1 MEASAVILESE
12 EPTVAPIIPE
22 EIDEVIEPADF
33 ARTFKADGLDDEL
46 AAMFAEFESDSDDF
60 LFDFVP
66 SDAQFE
72 LMNEEEDAPLS
83 FTNTTTTDTPTT
95 IAAQA
100 DDASL
105 EVQVEDA
112 PLDNTLTITENNDL
126 DKDGNTDADLDY
138 FNIAPTFTLKGN
150 FSEIVDS
157 LIRRYGQPVN
167 DTENEKLSQA
177 ISASEETI
185 VSEFDQSLNMFQ
197 RSIAS
202 ALSSRTIT
210 INGEEVIFARSSFQV
225 K

>member
-1 MEASAVILESE
+1 MEASAVILEFE
-12 EPTVAPIIPE
+12 EPTIAPTTIPE
-22 EIDEVIEPADF
+22 EEVDEVIEPADF
-33 ARTFKADGLDDEL
+33 ARTFTGNGLDDEL

-83 FTNTTTTDTPTT
+83 FTNTTTMPTT
-95 IAAQA
+95 VAPQA

-105 EVQVEDA
+105 EIQVEDT
-112 PLDNTLTITENNDL
+112 PLDATINENNDL
-126 DKDGNTDADLDY
+126 DKDGNSDADLDY
-138 FNIAPTFTLKGN
+138 FNIAPTFTLQGN
-150 FSEIVDS
+150 FSEIVNS
-157 LIRRYGQPVN
+157 LVRRYGQPVN
-167 DTENEKLSQA
+167 ETENDKLSEA
-177 ISASEETI
+177 INASEETI

-225 K
+225 R